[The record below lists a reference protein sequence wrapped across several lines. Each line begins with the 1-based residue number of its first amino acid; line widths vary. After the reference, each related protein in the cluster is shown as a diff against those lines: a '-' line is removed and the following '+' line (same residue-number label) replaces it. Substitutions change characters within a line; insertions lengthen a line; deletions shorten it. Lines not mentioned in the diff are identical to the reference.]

1 MFSPLVFALF
11 DDTAALSFGGS
22 KLCQIIFPLGSYILF
37 QELPGVKATL
47 RRLVLLIRPNADWG
61 AYEYLISLFLGFTTW
76 KMGCDFG
83 FLIVNTSAVPWTIAF
98 TIAGLIPY
106 AILQYIVTY
115 LFGQKMLMQGKL
127 NPFKDLPPPP
137 ITERPPLWKQFIS
150 KFFHEDMNVTSANVP
165 LRRVFVKPLVDY
177 GGILITWPLY
187 NVGLLFSQSGEIN
200 FSPMINFTFLA
211 IFTFYVVN
219 VLGYILG
226 YNIGEF
232 LYFVL
237 MYLME
242 WLKKKVRQWQLYTIS
257 EQTFLTERRNS
268 VLLMLSMVNDV
279 VLPPYKQFLSR
290 YGLNLRWLMSI
301 SFGVLSVI
309 FLEPFMSAKIFSTAG
324 AIQQAW
330 FYAFG
335 QIDATH
341 VHQFLAASSDASLLD
356 PSLLTDQFQEPLQT
370 LIAAS
375 QTPSSQLIEV
385 AFMP

>member
-1 MFSPLVFALF
+1 MFSPILALF

-37 QELPGVKATL
+37 QELPGVKSTL
-47 RRLVLLIRPNADWG
+47 RRLVLLLRPNADWG

-76 KMGCDFG
+76 KVGCDFG
-83 FLIVNTSAVPWTIAF
+83 FLIVNTSAVPWSIAF
-98 TIAGLIPY
+98 TVAGLVPY
-106 AILQYIVTY
+106 GILQYIFIY
-115 LFGQKMLMQGKL
+115 LIGQKMLMQGKI
-127 NPFKDLPPPP
+127 NPFKDTPPPP

-150 KFFHEDMNVTSANVP
+150 KFLHEDMNVTSANVP
-165 LRRVFVKPLVDY
+165 LRRVFVKPFVDY

-200 FSPMINFTFLA
+200 FSPMINFTFLS

-242 WLKKKVRQWQLYTIS
+242 WVKKKNQQWRPQAGTNHALTI
-257 EQTFLTERRNS
+257 ERSNP
-268 VLLMLSMVNDV
+268 VLLTLNMLDDV
-279 VLPPYKQFLSR
+279 VLPPYKQFLNR

-309 FLEPFMSAKIFSTAG
+309 SIEPFMSAKIFATAG
-324 AIQQAW
+324 AIQQTW

-335 QIDATH
+335 HIDPIHA
-341 VHQFLAASSDASLLD
+341 HQFLAASTDASLLD
-356 PSLLTDQFQEPLQT
+356 PSMLTDQFQEPLQT
-370 LIAAS
+370 LIATTQAS
-375 QTPSSQLIEV
+375 QVQQV
-385 AFMP
+385 AVMP

>member
-1 MFSPLVFALF
+1 MFTPLLLALF

-47 RRLVLLIRPNADWG
+47 RRLVMLIRPNADWG
-61 AYEYLISLFLGFTTW
+61 HYEYLISLFLGFTTW

-83 FLIVNTSAVPWTIAF
+83 FLIVDTSAVPWTIAF
-98 TIAGLIPY
+98 TVAGLIPY
-106 AILQYIVTY
+106 AILQYLVTY

-127 NPFKDLPPPP
+127 NPFKDLPPTP
-137 ITERPPLWKQFIS
+137 ITERPPLWKQFIA
-150 KFFHEDMNVTSANVP
+150 KFLHEDMNVTSANVP
-165 LRRVFVKPLVDY
+165 LRRVFVKPFVDY

-187 NVGLLFSQSGEIN
+187 NVGLLFSQSGEVN

-226 YNIGEF
+226 YNLGEF

-237 MYLME
+237 MYLVE
-242 WLKKKVRQWQLYTIS
+242 WLKKKGRQWQLYFTS
-257 EQTFLTERRNS
+257 EPTLVPESPNP
-268 VLLMLSMVNDV
+268 VLLTLNMVDDV
-279 VLPPYKQFLSR
+279 ILPPYKQFLNR

-324 AIQQAW
+324 AIQQSW

-335 QIDATH
+335 QIDPTH
-341 VHQFLAASSDASLLD
+341 VHQFLSASTDASLLD
-356 PSLLTDQFQEPLQT
+356 PAMLTNQFQEPLQT
-370 LIAAS
+370 LIATSPPPPVQQIA
-375 QTPSSQLIEV
+375 
-385 AFMP
+385 AMP